1 DRKRTLFPRNMS
13 VRMPG
18 FRGQGGF
25 LLGNSLGLDR
35 HGTNNRRPYVVKKSS
50 SGGLRTKKSSSSQH
64 SESLR
69 RKASE
74 EMLRQTVRRQQPGFA
89 LPFFGGRRVEY
100 VGLARFRERMRQR
113 MDAREEKVRERRRA
127 VLREQIQHQR

>member
-1 DRKRTLFPRNMS
+1 MS

-50 SGGLRTKKSSSSQH
+50 SGGLRTNSSQH
-64 SESLR
+64 SVDLR

-74 EMLRQTVRRQQPGFA
+74 EMLRQTVRRRRQPGLA
-89 LPFFGGRRVEY
+89 LPFFSGRRVEY

-127 VLREQIQHQR
+127 VLREQIQHQK